1 MIIKSYEIN
10 KKKIDNFK
18 FFLFYGE
25 NQGYKEESIKLIVKK
40 DEVVSYYYENEIFNN
55 LDQFTETLITKSFF
69 ENKKLIV
76 VKKATDKILTLIET
90 LFKKELED
98 VKIILVADELTKKS
112 KLRNYFEKDKNLL
125 CSAFYADNYQSLIF
139 IVNDFLRNNKIEISR
154 EIINLIIERSQGS
167 RLHLKNEL
175 EKIRNYSLNKKTIN
189 LNDIKTL
196 SNLNDNYQVSEL
208 VDNCLAKN
216 KIKLTKILNE
226 NNLSNDE
233 VIKIIR
239 VFLSKAK
246 RLYEIKKNT
255 NNLNIDSAI
264 NNFKPPIFWKDKDLV
279 KKQINN
285 WTLKSIKLLL
295 IETNKTEYLIKKNF
309 SNSLKILLD
318 FIYKQTNSISN

>member
-189 LNDIKTL
+189 LNDVKTL

-246 RLYEIKKNT
+246 RLYQIKKNT
-255 NNLNIDSAI
+255 NDVNIDSAI

-295 IETNKTEYLIKKNF
+295 IETNRTEYLIKKNF

>member
-1 MIIKSYEIN
+1 MIIKSYEIS

-40 DEVVSYYYENEIFNN
+40 DEVISYYYENEIFNN

-98 VKIILVADELTKKS
+98 VKIILIADELTKKS

-189 LNDIKTL
+189 LNDVKTL

-255 NNLNIDSAI
+255 NDVNIDSAI
-264 NNFKPPIFWKDKDLV
+264 NSFKPPIFWKDKDLV

-295 IETNKTEYLIKKNF
+295 IETNRTEYLIKKNF

>member
-1 MIIKSYEIN
+1 MIIKSYEIS

-98 VKIILVADELTKKS
+98 VKIILIADELTKKS

-189 LNDIKTL
+189 LNDVRTL

>member
-1 MIIKSYEIN
+1 MIIKSYEIS
-10 KKKIDNFK
+10 KKKVDNFK

-55 LDQFTETLITKSFF
+55 VDQFTETLVTKSFF

-76 VKKATDKILTLIET
+76 VKKATDKILTLIES

-98 VKIILVADELTKKS
+98 VKMILVADELTKKS

-189 LNDIKTL
+189 LNDVKTL

-239 VFLSKAK
+239 VFLSKTK

-255 NNLNIDSAI
+255 NDVNIDSAI

>member
-189 LNDIKTL
+189 LNDVKTL

-239 VFLSKAK
+239 VFLSKTK

-255 NNLNIDSAI
+255 NDVNIDSAI

>member
-1 MIIKSYEIN
+1 MIIKSYEIS
-10 KKKIDNFK
+10 KKKLDNFK

-55 LDQFTETLITKSFF
+55 VDQFTETLVTKSFF

-76 VKKATDKILTLIET
+76 VKKATDKILTLIES

-125 CSAFYADNYQSLIF
+125 CSAFYPDNYQSLIF

-189 LNDIKTL
+189 LNDVKTL

-255 NNLNIDSAI
+255 NDVNIDSAI
-264 NNFKPPIFWKDKDLV
+264 NSFKPPIFWKDKDLV

-295 IETNKTEYLIKKNF
+295 IETNRTEYLVKKNF

>member
-1 MIIKSYEIN
+1 MIIKSYEIS
-10 KKKIDNFK
+10 KKKVDNFK

-98 VKIILVADELTKKS
+98 VKIILIADELTKKS

-189 LNDIKTL
+189 LNDVKTL

-239 VFLSKAK
+239 VFLSKTK

-255 NNLNIDSAI
+255 NDVNIDSAI
-264 NNFKPPIFWKDKDLV
+264 NSFKPPIFWKDKDLV

-295 IETNKTEYLIKKNF
+295 IETNRTEYLIKKNF

>member
-76 VKKATDKILTLIET
+76 VKKATDKILTLIEI

-139 IVNDFLRNNKIEISR
+139 IVNDFLRNNQIEISR
-154 EIINLIIERSQGS
+154 EIINLIIERCQGS

-189 LNDIKTL
+189 LNDVKTL
-196 SNLNDNYQVSEL
+196 TNLNDNYQVSEL

-246 RLYEIKKNT
+246 RLYQIKKNT
-255 NNLNIDSAI
+255 NDVNIDSAI

>member
-76 VKKATDKILTLIET
+76 VKKATDKILTLIEN

-189 LNDIKTL
+189 LNDVKTL